1 MLGKKGAAKGGQT
14 NSKDVLSAT
23 ELGLKAKSLGIM
35 KKPMTQKGK
44 KILLHKA
51 PKIEENEKTSIF
63 IKGNKAS
70 QNMQDLMKDLHSM
83 RDPALSKLFLRKAH
97 DWHPFEDIG
106 PVEHMAVKQD
116 ASLFLFSSHQKK
128 RADNLVFGRMYAEHI
143 LDLFEFGMSDF
154 KGICAFKSLE
164 VDN

>member
-83 RDPALSKLFLRKAH
+83 RDPALSKLFFEKGARLASFRRHWSCGAYGGQTRCQ
-97 DWHPFEDIG
+97 PFLILLSPKKESRQ
-106 PVEHMAVKQD
+106 PRLWQD
-116 ASLFLFSSHQKK
+116 VC
-128 RADNLVFGRMYAEHI
+128 RAY
-143 LDLFEFGMSDF
+143 S
-154 KGICAFKSLE
+154 
-164 VDN
+164 